1 MKTKMSVSDAGVALV
16 KRHEGFRSN
25 VYKDVAGY
33 ETVGYGH
40 KLRAGESFTTG
51 LTEEQATEL
60 LKADLHEAENAV
72 NARVTVPLTQNQFD
86 ALVDF
91 TFNLGSG
98 NLESSNLLAKLNK
111 RQYSAVPGE
120 LLKWV
125 YAGGNVVAGLVARRQ
140 DEAKLWES
148 AA

>member
-1 MKTKMSVSDAGVALV
+1 MKTKMSISNAGIDLV

-25 VYKDVAGY
+25 VYKDVAGCA
-33 ETVGYGH
+33 TVGYGH
-40 KLRAGESFTTG
+40 KLRTGESFPNG
-51 LTEEQATEL
+51 VTEEQATEL
-60 LKADLHEAENAV
+60 LKRDLRDAENAV
-72 NARVTVPLTQNQFD
+72 NTRVTVPLSQNQFD

-98 NLESSNLLAKLNK
+98 NLQSSNLLAKLNR
-111 RQYSAVPGE
+111 RQYSAVPDE
-120 LLKWV
+120 LMKWV
-125 YAGGNVVAGLVARRQ
+125 HAGGKVVAGLVARRR